1 MRVSEKRCNFVGE
14 CVFGLQKRTIILT
27 IINENLLFRT
37 SIFKN
42 CANMFVTIPARVKD
56 ESSYRPIYPFLGRG
70 VASAGRDGAAGSQIG
85 TIDFVYDYGDKIVT
99 VKESSQT
106 DAEGNEDYSNYYSS
120 FCLMYFDTNKRAAD
134 YTEAK
139 PSFVAKLFFE

>member
-1 MRVSEKRCNFVGE
+1 MAKKYRKVLRMSGKRCNFVGE

-27 IINENLLFRT
+27 TINENLLFRT

-70 VASAGRDGAAGSQIG
+70 VASAGRGGGGIGAGS
-85 TIDFVYDYGDKIVT
+85 DY
-99 VKESSQT
+99 
-106 DAEGNEDYSNYYSS
+106 A
-120 FCLMYFDTNKRAAD
+120 
-134 YTEAK
+134 
-139 PSFVAKLFFE
+139 